1 MKIALAVILTLCAA
15 TSRARGYDAA
25 NQLRQLRLEAAED
38 RHTEGIWLFG
48 WGAAN
53 TLAGGL
59 IIAFGHDDERWLGA
73 GIAAA
78 GFGVVNAL
86 LAFGLLDLSGE
97 NRRAALSLTATDAT
111 TLQRLREEQLVA
123 ELHTGQFY
131 AVNLGLD
138 VAYMTAGSFM
148 YALGRE
154 LEPEAEWVEGAGLCI
169 IGQGAFLLAFD
180 LIAWITANRRA
191 EAFRIEF

>member
-1 MKIALAVILTLCAA
+1 MRIALAMIFMLSAA
-15 TSRARGYDAA
+15 TARADGAA
-25 NQLRQLRLEAAED
+25 DQLRQFRLEGAQV
-38 RHTEGIWLFG
+38 RHTEGIWLLA

-53 TLAGGL
+53 TLGGGL
-59 IIAFGHDDERWLGA
+59 IVALGHDDERWLGV

-97 NRRAALSLTATDAT
+97 KRRAALSLDATDPG
-111 TLQRLREEQLVA
+111 TLAKLREQQLVE
-123 ELHTGQFY
+123 ELYTGQFY

-138 VAYMTAGSFM
+138 VAYITAGIFM
-148 YALGRE
+148 YSLGRE
-154 LEPEAEWVEGAGLCI
+154 MSPEEEWVQGAGLCI

-180 LIAWITANRRA
+180 LIAWISANRRA
-191 EAFRIEF
+191 GALRVEF

>member
-1 MKIALAVILTLCAA
+1 MRTALAVILTLSAA
-15 TSRARGYDAA
+15 TARADDAA
-25 NQLRQLRLEAAED
+25 NHFRQLRLEAAED
-38 RHTEGIWLFG
+38 RHTEGVWLFA

-53 TLAGGL
+53 TLGGGL

-97 NRRAALSLTATDAT
+97 KRRAALSLTATDAT

-138 VAYMTAGSFM
+138 VAYMTAGIFM

-154 LEPEAEWVEGAGLCI
+154 LEPEAEWVQGAGLCI
-169 IGQGAFLLAFD
+169 VGQGAFLLAFD

-191 EAFRIEF
+191 DAFRIEF

>member
-1 MKIALAVILTLCAA
+1 MLLIFSLCAA
-15 TSRARGYDAA
+15 TARADDAA
-25 NQLRQLRLEAAED
+25 HQLQQLRLEAAED
-38 RHTEGIWLFG
+38 RHTEGVWLFG

-53 TLAGGL
+53 ALAGSL
-59 IIAFGHDDERWLGA
+59 IIALGHDDERWLGA

-78 GFGVVNAL
+78 GFGVVNTL

-97 NRRAALSLTATDAT
+97 KRRAALALDATDAA
-111 TLQRLREEQLVA
+111 TLERLREEQLVF

-138 VAYMTAGSFM
+138 VAYMTAGIFM
-148 YALGRE
+148 YSLGRE
-154 LEPEAEWVEGAGLCI
+154 MQPETEWVQGAGLCI

-191 EAFRIEF
+191 NAFRVVF